1 MTNRECIEEYK
12 RVMNSVTL
20 PEEIGSNIIAKSGRA
35 VISGGTKYIRAV
47 VAFSGIAALAAGVG
61 AVALLNKKLGD

>member
-20 PEEIGSNIIAKSGRA
+20 PEELGSNIIAKSGREVLA
-35 VISGGTKYIRAV
+35 GGTKYIRAV
-47 VAFSGIAALAAGVG
+47 VAFSGIAAVAAGIG
-61 AVALLNKKLGD
+61 AIALLNKRFGD